1 MEDFMAG
8 RDFED
13 LYAGGGVANPVQ
25 GKPYTGFGL
34 TAGQKDAIGAIATVD
49 ADTASV
55 GDVAKA
61 TEDLVAAL
69 KS

>member
-25 GKPYTGFGL
+25 GAPYTGFGL
-34 TAGQKDAIGAIATVD
+34 TAEQKAALNAIPTVD
-49 ADTASV
+49 ADTATIDEV
-55 GDVAKA
+55 VEA
-61 TEDLVAAL
+61 TKDLVDAL
-69 KS
+69 KG

>member
-1 MEDFMAG
+1 MSNG

-34 TAGQKDAIGAIATVD
+34 TAAQKDALNAVPAID
-49 ADTASV
+49 AVTS
-55 GDVAKA
+55 
-61 TEDLVAAL
+61 TEAERAEALEEVVAAL

>member
-1 MEDFMAG
+1 MAKG

-13 LYAGGGVANPVQ
+13 YYAGGGVANPVQ
-25 GKPYTGFGL
+25 GAPFTGFGL
-34 TAGQKDAIGAIATVD
+34 TAAQKAALNAIPVID
-49 ADTASV
+49 ADTANI
-55 GDVAKA
+55 GEVAQA